1 MKEDITT
8 VAQLIE
14 ILKTFPAD
22 LPVLVSGYESGYECF
37 YHPQIRDLVHK
48 SENTYYDGEFQLPEK
63 GESPQF
69 SAVILERMLRDD

>member
-1 MKEDITT
+1 MKADITT

-22 LPVLVSGYESGYECF
+22 LPILVSGYESGYECF
-37 YHPQIRDLVHK
+37 YHPDIRGVVHQG
-48 SENTYYDGEFQLPEK
+48 ENTYHDGEYQMPGR
-63 GESPQF
+63 GESPEF